1 MNISEFEKPASE
13 KLAKINEAL
22 DTLYGFKVYDTI
34 DIKKLYDVKKDLKT
48 KLAEL
53 ESSLPF
59 NTANSNAKYMK
70 HVLLAEAIENM
81 IEAKKKDHDKD
92 GDIDSDDYLAARDK
106 AIKKAMGKDKKVDE
120 AKDVMPSKA
129 HVMQMCKDGMSDAE
143 MLKMH
148 PGADKDKLKKLI
160 KDCKEEMKQQ
170 QDPRHNQESIEEE
183 LTDKQKKLPPA
194 LQKAIAKKQGDKPKD
209 KVEEKVQSLKALL
222 EQEVEKAEVV
232 IAAKSIV
239 DEMQDMIEQL
249 GKMQNDELGAV
260 VDQMSYQYGA
270 DKAASFNTAV
280 ASQLETLLGS
290 LKSAKEAVNNEVLVL
305 TGEAP
310 APSEMGPA
318 DSDLGAMDDEGEDL
332 EAPADD
338 LTGGDDSASG
348 PEEDPLGRAK
358 KA

>member
-1 MNISEFEKPASE
+1 MNISEFEKPANE

-22 DTLYGFKVYDTI
+22 DTLYGFRVYDTI

-53 ESSLPF
+53 EASLPF

-92 GDIDSDDYLAARDK
+92 GDIDSDDYMAARDK
-106 AIKKAMGKDKKVDE
+106 AIKKAMGKDKEK
-120 AKDVMPSKA
+120 
-129 HVMQMCKDGMSDAE
+129 AE
-143 MLKMH
+143 MK
-148 PGADKDKLKKLI
+148 
-160 KDCKEEMKQQ
+160 KQQ

-270 DKAASFNTAV
+270 DKAASFNQAV
-280 ASQLETLLGS
+280 ASQLETLLAS
-290 LKSAKEAVNNEVLVL
+290 IKTAKEAVNNEVLVL

-318 DSDLGAMDDEGEDL
+318 DSDLGTMDDDGEDL

-348 PEEDPLGRAK
+348 PEEEPLGRAK

>member
-34 DIKKLYDVKKDLKT
+34 DIKKLYDAKKDLKT
-48 KLAEL
+48 KLKEL
-53 ESSLPF
+53 EASLPF
-59 NTANSNAKYMK
+59 NTANSDPKYMK
-70 HVLLAEAIENM
+70 HVLLAEAIDQM

-106 AIKKAMGKDKKVDE
+106 AIKKAMGKDKK
-120 AKDVMPSKA
+120 
-129 HVMQMCKDGMSDAE
+129 
-143 MLKMH
+143 
-148 PGADKDKLKKLI
+148 
-160 KDCKEEMKQQ
+160 EESVK
-170 QDPRHNQESIEEE
+170 EE

-209 KVEEKVQSLKALL
+209 KVEEKVTSLKALL
-222 EQEVEKAEVV
+222 EQEVEKAEIV
-232 IAAKSIV
+232 IAAKSLV
-239 DEMQDMIEQL
+239 DELQDMIEQM

-270 DKAASFNTAV
+270 DKAASFNQAV
-280 ASQLETLLGS
+280 ASQLETLLAS
-290 LKSAKEAVNNEVLVL
+290 IKTAKEAVNNEVLVL

-310 APSEMGPA
+310 AQSDMAPA
-318 DSDLGAMDDEGEDL
+318 DSDLGTMDDDGEDL

-348 PEEDPLGRAK
+348 PEEEPLGRAK

>member
-1 MNISEFEKPASE
+1 MNISEFEKPANE

-22 DTLYGFKVYDTI
+22 DTLYGFRVYDTI

-53 ESSLPF
+53 EASLPF
-59 NTANSNAKYMK
+59 NTANTDPRYMK
-70 HVLLAEAIENM
+70 HVLLAEAIDNM
-81 IEAKKKDHDKD
+81 IEAKKKDHDGD
-92 GDIDSDDYLAARDK
+92 GDIDSDDYMAAKDK
-106 AIKKAMGKDKKVDE
+106 AIKKAMGKDKKV
-120 AKDVMPSKA
+120 K
-129 HVMQMCKDGMSDAE
+129 
-143 MLKMH
+143 
-148 PGADKDKLKKLI
+148 
-160 KDCKEEMKQQ
+160 
-170 QDPRHNQESIEEE
+170 EE

-270 DKAASFNTAV
+270 DKAASFNQAV

-318 DSDLGAMDDEGEDL
+318 DSDLGGMEDDGEDL

>member
-1 MNISEFEKPASE
+1 MNISEFEKPAKE

-22 DTLYGFKVYDTI
+22 DTLYGFRVYDTI

-53 ESSLPF
+53 EASLPF
-59 NTANSNAKYMK
+59 NTANTDPKYMK

-92 GDIDSDDYLAARDK
+92 GDIDSDDYMAAKDK
-106 AIKKAMGKDKKVDE
+106 AIKKAMGKDKEVK
-120 AKDVMPSKA
+120 
-129 HVMQMCKDGMSDAE
+129 
-143 MLKMH
+143 
-148 PGADKDKLKKLI
+148 
-160 KDCKEEMKQQ
+160 
-170 QDPRHNQESIEEE
+170 EE
-183 LTDKQKKLPPA
+183 LTDKQKKLPA
-194 LQKAIAKKQGDKPKD
+194 GLQKAIAKKQGDKPKD
-209 KVEEKVQSLKALL
+209 KVEEKVNSLKALL
-222 EQEVEKAEVV
+222 EQEVEKAEIV
-232 IAAKSIV
+232 IAAKSLV
-239 DEMQDMIEQL
+239 DELQDMIEQM

-270 DKAASFNTAV
+270 DKAASFNQAV
-280 ASQLETLLGS
+280 ASQLETLLAS
-290 LKSAKEAVNNEVLVL
+290 IKTAKEAVNNEVLVL

-318 DSDLGAMDDEGEDL
+318 DSDLGTMDDDGEDL
-332 EAPADD
+332 EVPADD
-338 LTGGDDSASG
+338 LTGGDASASG

>member
-1 MNISEFEKPASE
+1 MNISEFEKPANE

-53 ESSLPF
+53 EASLPF
-59 NTANSNAKYMK
+59 NTANTDPKYMK
-70 HVLLAEAIENM
+70 HVLLAEAIDNM

-106 AIKKAMGKDKKVDE
+106 AIKKAMGKDKKDE
-120 AKDVMPSKA
+120 SVK
-129 HVMQMCKDGMSDAE
+129 
-143 MLKMH
+143 
-148 PGADKDKLKKLI
+148 
-160 KDCKEEMKQQ
+160 
-170 QDPRHNQESIEEE
+170 EE

-194 LQKAIAKKQGDKPKD
+194 LQKAIAKNQSKKPAD

-222 EQEVEKAEVV
+222 EQEVEKAEIV
-232 IAAKSIV
+232 IAAKSLV
-239 DEMQDMIEQL
+239 DELQDMIEQM

-270 DKAASFNTAV
+270 DKAASFNQAV
-280 ASQLETLLGS
+280 ASQLETLLAS
-290 LKSAKEAVNNEVLVL
+290 IKSAKEAVNNEVLVL

-310 APSEMGPA
+310 APSDMGPA
-318 DSDLGAMDDEGEDL
+318 DSDLGDMETDADDGQDL
-332 EAPADD
+332 EAPVDD

>member
-1 MNISEFEKPASE
+1 MNISEFEKPANE

-22 DTLYGFKVYDTI
+22 DTLYGFRVYDTI

-48 KLAEL
+48 KLKEL
-53 ESSLPF
+53 EATLPF

-92 GDIDSDDYLAARDK
+92 GDIDSDDYMAARDK
-106 AIKKAMGKDKKVDE
+106 AIKKAMGKDKEK
-120 AKDVMPSKA
+120 
-129 HVMQMCKDGMSDAE
+129 AE
-143 MLKMH
+143 MK
-148 PGADKDKLKKLI
+148 
-160 KDCKEEMKQQ
+160 KQQ

-209 KVEEKVQSLKALL
+209 KVEEKVESLKALL

-310 APSEMGPA
+310 APSDMAPA
-318 DSDLGAMDDEGEDL
+318 DSDLGDMEDDGEDL

-348 PEEDPLGRAK
+348 PEEEPLGRAK

>member
-53 ESSLPF
+53 EASLPF
-59 NTANSNAKYMK
+59 NTANTDPRYMK
-70 HVLLAEAIENM
+70 HVLLAEAIDQM

-106 AIKKAMGKDKKVDE
+106 AIKKAMGKDKKE
-120 AKDVMPSKA
+120 KDVK
-129 HVMQMCKDGMSDAE
+129 
-143 MLKMH
+143 
-148 PGADKDKLKKLI
+148 
-160 KDCKEEMKQQ
+160 
-170 QDPRHNQESIEEE
+170 EE

-209 KVEEKVQSLKALL
+209 KVEEKVNSLKALL
-222 EQEVEKAEVV
+222 EQEVEKAEIV
-232 IAAKSIV
+232 IAAKSLV
-239 DEMQDMIEQL
+239 EELQDMIEQL

-270 DKAASFNTAV
+270 DKAASFNQAV
-280 ASQLETLLGS
+280 ASQLETLLAS
-290 LKSAKEAVNNEVLVL
+290 IKTAKEAVNNEVLVL

-318 DSDLGAMDDEGEDL
+318 DSDLGTMDDDGEDL

-348 PEEDPLGRAK
+348 PEEEPLGRAK

>member
-1 MNISEFEKPASE
+1 MNISEFEKPANE

-22 DTLYGFKVYDTI
+22 DTLYGFRVYDTI

-53 ESSLPF
+53 EASLPF
-59 NTANSNAKYMK
+59 NTANTDPRYMK
-70 HVLLAEAIENM
+70 HVLLAEAIDNM

-106 AIKKAMGKDKKVDE
+106 AIKKAMGKDKKE
-120 AKDVMPSKA
+120 KDVK
-129 HVMQMCKDGMSDAE
+129 
-143 MLKMH
+143 
-148 PGADKDKLKKLI
+148 
-160 KDCKEEMKQQ
+160 
-170 QDPRHNQESIEEE
+170 EE

-209 KVEEKVQSLKALL
+209 KVEEKVDSLKALL
-222 EQEVEKAEVV
+222 EQEVEKAEIV
-232 IAAKSIV
+232 IAAKSLV
-239 DEMQDMIEQL
+239 DELQDMIEQM

-270 DKAASFNTAV
+270 DKAASFNQAV
-280 ASQLETLLGS
+280 ASQLETLLAS
-290 LKSAKEAVNNEVLVL
+290 IKTAKEAVNNEVLVL

-310 APSEMGPA
+310 APSDMAPA
-318 DSDLGAMDDEGEDL
+318 DSDLGDMEDDGEDL

-348 PEEDPLGRAK
+348 PEEEPLGRAK

>member
-1 MNISEFEKPASE
+1 MNISEFEKPANE

-22 DTLYGFKVYDTI
+22 DTLYGFRVYDTI

-53 ESSLPF
+53 EASLPF
-59 NTANSNAKYMK
+59 NTANTDPRYMK
-70 HVLLAEAIENM
+70 HVLLAEAIDNM

-106 AIKKAMGKDKKVDE
+106 AIKKAMGKDKKE
-120 AKDVMPSKA
+120 KDVK
-129 HVMQMCKDGMSDAE
+129 
-143 MLKMH
+143 
-148 PGADKDKLKKLI
+148 
-160 KDCKEEMKQQ
+160 
-170 QDPRHNQESIEEE
+170 EE

-194 LQKAIAKKQGDKPKD
+194 LQKAIAKNQSKKPAD

-222 EQEVEKAEVV
+222 EQEVEKAEIV
-232 IAAKSIV
+232 IAAKSLV
-239 DEMQDMIEQL
+239 DELQDMIEQM

-270 DKAASFNTAV
+270 DKAASFNQAV
-280 ASQLETLLGS
+280 ASQLETLLAS
-290 LKSAKEAVNNEVLVL
+290 IKSAKEAVNNEVLVL

-310 APSEMGPA
+310 APSDMGPA
-318 DSDLGAMDDEGEDL
+318 DSDLGDMETDADDGQDL
-332 EAPADD
+332 EAPVDD

>member
-1 MNISEFEKPASE
+1 MNISEFEKPANE

-22 DTLYGFKVYDTI
+22 DTLYGFRVYDTI

-53 ESSLPF
+53 EASLPF
-59 NTANSNAKYMK
+59 NTANTDPRYMK
-70 HVLLAEAIENM
+70 HVLLAEAIDNM

-106 AIKKAMGKDKKVDE
+106 AIKKAMGKDKKE
-120 AKDVMPSKA
+120 KDVK
-129 HVMQMCKDGMSDAE
+129 
-143 MLKMH
+143 
-148 PGADKDKLKKLI
+148 
-160 KDCKEEMKQQ
+160 
-170 QDPRHNQESIEEE
+170 EE

-209 KVEEKVQSLKALL
+209 KVEEKVNSLKALL
-222 EQEVEKAEVV
+222 EQEVEKAEIV
-232 IAAKSIV
+232 IAAKSLV
-239 DEMQDMIEQL
+239 EELQDMIEQL

-270 DKAASFNTAV
+270 DKAASFNQAV
-280 ASQLETLLGS
+280 ASQLETLLAS
-290 LKSAKEAVNNEVLVL
+290 IKTAKEAVNNEVLVL

-318 DSDLGAMDDEGEDL
+318 DSDLGTMDDDGEDL

-348 PEEDPLGRAK
+348 PEEEPLGRAK

>member
-1 MNISEFEKPASE
+1 MNISEFEKPANE

-22 DTLYGFKVYDTI
+22 DTLYGFRVYDTI

-53 ESSLPF
+53 EASLPF
-59 NTANSNAKYMK
+59 NTANTDPRYMK
-70 HVLLAEAIENM
+70 HVLLAEAIDQM

-106 AIKKAMGKDKKVDE
+106 AIKKAMGKDKKE
-120 AKDVMPSKA
+120 KDVK
-129 HVMQMCKDGMSDAE
+129 
-143 MLKMH
+143 
-148 PGADKDKLKKLI
+148 
-160 KDCKEEMKQQ
+160 
-170 QDPRHNQESIEEE
+170 EE

-209 KVEEKVQSLKALL
+209 KVEEKVNSLKALL
-222 EQEVEKAEVV
+222 EQEVEKAEIV
-232 IAAKSIV
+232 IAAKSLV
-239 DEMQDMIEQL
+239 EELQDMIEQL

-270 DKAASFNTAV
+270 DKAASFNQAV
-280 ASQLETLLGS
+280 ASQLETLLAS
-290 LKSAKEAVNNEVLVL
+290 IKSAKEAVNNEVLVL

-310 APSEMGPA
+310 APSDMGPA
-318 DSDLGAMDDEGEDL
+318 DSDLGDMETDADDGQDL
-332 EAPADD
+332 EAPVDD

>member
-1 MNISEFEKPASE
+1 MNISEFEKPANE

-53 ESSLPF
+53 EASLPF
-59 NTANSNAKYMK
+59 NTANSDPKYMK
-70 HVLLAEAIENM
+70 HVLLAEAIDQM

-106 AIKKAMGKDKKVDE
+106 AIKKAMGKDKKDE
-120 AKDVMPSKA
+120 SVK
-129 HVMQMCKDGMSDAE
+129 
-143 MLKMH
+143 
-148 PGADKDKLKKLI
+148 
-160 KDCKEEMKQQ
+160 
-170 QDPRHNQESIEEE
+170 EE

-194 LQKAIAKKQGDKPKD
+194 LQKAIAKNQSKKPAD

-222 EQEVEKAEVV
+222 EQEVEKAEIV
-232 IAAKSIV
+232 IAAKSLV
-239 DEMQDMIEQL
+239 DELQDMIEQM

-270 DKAASFNTAV
+270 DKAASFNQAV
-280 ASQLETLLGS
+280 ASQLETLLAS
-290 LKSAKEAVNNEVLVL
+290 IKSAKEAVNNEVLVL

-318 DSDLGAMDDEGEDL
+318 DSDLGTMDDEGEDL
-332 EAPADD
+332 EAPVDD

-348 PEEDPLGRAK
+348 PEDDPLGRAK

>member
-1 MNISEFEKPASE
+1 MNISEFEKPANE

-22 DTLYGFKVYDTI
+22 DTLYGFRVYDTI

-48 KLAEL
+48 KLKEL
-53 ESSLPF
+53 EATLPF
-59 NTANSNAKYMK
+59 NSHNSDPKYMK
-70 HVLLAEAIENM
+70 HVLLAEAIDNM

-92 GDIDSDDYLAARDK
+92 GDIDSDDYMAARDK
-106 AIKKAMGKDKKVDE
+106 AIKKAMGKDKEK
-120 AKDVMPSKA
+120 
-129 HVMQMCKDGMSDAE
+129 AE
-143 MLKMH
+143 MK
-148 PGADKDKLKKLI
+148 
-160 KDCKEEMKQQ
+160 KQQ

-209 KVEEKVQSLKALL
+209 KVEEKVESLKALL

-270 DKAASFNTAV
+270 DKAASFNQAV

-310 APSEMGPA
+310 APSDMAPA
-318 DSDLGAMDDEGEDL
+318 DSDLGGMEDDGEDL

-348 PEEDPLGRAK
+348 PEEEPLGRAK

>member
-13 KLAKINEAL
+13 KLAKINETL

-48 KLAEL
+48 KLQEL
-53 ESSLPF
+53 ESSMPF
-59 NTANSNAKYMK
+59 NAYSTNAKYMK
-70 HVLLAEAIENM
+70 HLLLAEAVDKM

-92 GDIDSDDYLAARDK
+92 GDIDSDDYMAAKDK
-106 AIKKAMGKDKKVDE
+106 AIKKAMGKKVKEGGVGNMKLEMEEDAE
-120 AKDVMPSKA
+120 HMSKA
-129 HVMQMCKDGMSDAE
+129 EFIKTHGQRYAYIWDRVRKD
-143 MLKMH
+143 
-148 PGADKDKLKKLI
+148 
-160 KDCKEEMKQQ
+160 MKG
-170 QDPRHNQESIEEE
+170 DPRTNEE
-183 LTDKQKKLPPA
+183 LTAKQKKLPA
-194 LQKAIAKKQGDKPKD
+194 GLQKAIAKKQGNKPKD
-209 KVEEKVQSLKALL
+209 KVEEKVASLKALL
-222 EQEVEKAEVV
+222 EQEVEKAEIV
-232 IAAKSIV
+232 IAAKSLV
-239 DEMQDMIEQL
+239 DELQDMIEQL

-270 DKAASFNTAV
+270 DKASAFNQSV

-290 LKSAKEAVNNEVLVL
+290 LKSAKEAINNEVLVL

-310 APSEMGPA
+310 AQSDMAPA
-318 DSDLGAMDDEGEDL
+318 DSDLGDMETDTDAGTDL

-348 PEEDPLGRAK
+348 PEENPLGRAE

>member
-1 MNISEFEKPASE
+1 MNISEFEKPANE

-22 DTLYGFKVYDTI
+22 DTLYGFRVYDTI

-53 ESSLPF
+53 EASLPF
-59 NTANSNAKYMK
+59 NTANTNPKYMM
-70 HVLLAEAIENM
+70 HVLLAEAIDNM
-81 IEAKKKDHDKD
+81 IEAKKKDHDND
-92 GDIDSDDYLAARDK
+92 GDIDSDDYMAARDK
-106 AIKKAMGKDKKVDE
+106 AIKKAMGKDKKDE
-120 AKDVMPSKA
+120 SVK
-129 HVMQMCKDGMSDAE
+129 
-143 MLKMH
+143 
-148 PGADKDKLKKLI
+148 
-160 KDCKEEMKQQ
+160 
-170 QDPRHNQESIEEE
+170 EE

-209 KVEEKVQSLKALL
+209 KVEEKVNSLKALL
-222 EQEVEKAEVV
+222 EQEVEKAEIV
-232 IAAKSIV
+232 IAAKSLV
-239 DEMQDMIEQL
+239 DELQDMIEQM

-270 DKAASFNTAV
+270 DKAASFNQAV
-280 ASQLETLLGS
+280 ASQLETLLAS
-290 LKSAKEAVNNEVLVL
+290 IKSAKEAVNNEVLVL

-310 APSEMGPA
+310 APSDMGPA
-318 DSDLGAMDDEGEDL
+318 DSDLGDMETDADDGQDL
-332 EAPADD
+332 EAPVDD

>member
-1 MNISEFEKPASE
+1 MNISEFEKPANE

-22 DTLYGFKVYDTI
+22 DTLYGFRVYDTI

-53 ESSLPF
+53 EASLPF
-59 NTANSNAKYMK
+59 NTANTDPRYMK
-70 HVLLAEAIENM
+70 HVLLAEAIDQM

-106 AIKKAMGKDKKVDE
+106 AIKKAMGKDKKE
-120 AKDVMPSKA
+120 KDVK
-129 HVMQMCKDGMSDAE
+129 
-143 MLKMH
+143 
-148 PGADKDKLKKLI
+148 
-160 KDCKEEMKQQ
+160 
-170 QDPRHNQESIEEE
+170 EE

-209 KVEEKVQSLKALL
+209 KVEEKVDSLKALL
-222 EQEVEKAEVV
+222 EQEVEKAEIV
-232 IAAKSIV
+232 IAAKSLV
-239 DEMQDMIEQL
+239 DELQDMIEQM

-270 DKAASFNTAV
+270 DKAASFNQAV
-280 ASQLETLLGS
+280 ASQLETLLAS
-290 LKSAKEAVNNEVLVL
+290 IKTAKEAVNNEVLVL

-310 APSEMGPA
+310 APSDMAPA
-318 DSDLGAMDDEGEDL
+318 DSDLGDMEDDGEDL

-348 PEEDPLGRAK
+348 PEEEPLGRAK

>member
-1 MNISEFEKPASE
+1 MNISEFEKPANE

-22 DTLYGFKVYDTI
+22 DTLYGFRVYDTI
-34 DIKKLYDVKKDLKT
+34 DIKKIYDVKKDLKT

-53 ESSLPF
+53 EASLPF
-59 NTANSNAKYMK
+59 NTANTDPKYMK
-70 HVLLAEAIENM
+70 HVLLAEAIDNM

-106 AIKKAMGKDKKVDE
+106 AIKKAMGKDKE
-120 AKDVMPSKA
+120 KA
-129 HVMQMCKDGMSDAE
+129 E
-143 MLKMH
+143 
-148 PGADKDKLKKLI
+148 I
-160 KDCKEEMKQQ
+160 KKQQ

-209 KVEEKVQSLKALL
+209 KVEEKVESLKALL
-222 EQEVEKAEVV
+222 EQEVEKAEIV
-232 IAAKSIV
+232 IAAKSLV
-239 DEMQDMIEQL
+239 DELQDMIEQM

-280 ASQLETLLGS
+280 ASQLETLLAS
-290 LKSAKEAVNNEVLVL
+290 IKTAKEAVNNEVLVL

-348 PEEDPLGRAK
+348 PEAEPLGRAK

>member
-1 MNISEFEKPASE
+1 MNISEFEKPANE

-22 DTLYGFKVYDTI
+22 DTLYGFRVYDTI

-53 ESSLPF
+53 EASLPF
-59 NTANSNAKYMK
+59 NTANKDPRYMK
-70 HVLLAEAIENM
+70 HVLLAEAIDNM

-106 AIKKAMGKDKKVDE
+106 AIKKAMGKDKKE
-120 AKDVMPSKA
+120 KDVK
-129 HVMQMCKDGMSDAE
+129 
-143 MLKMH
+143 
-148 PGADKDKLKKLI
+148 
-160 KDCKEEMKQQ
+160 
-170 QDPRHNQESIEEE
+170 EE

-209 KVEEKVQSLKALL
+209 KVEEKVNSLKALL
-222 EQEVEKAEVV
+222 EQEVEKAEIV
-232 IAAKSIV
+232 IAAKSLV
-239 DEMQDMIEQL
+239 DELQDMIEQM

-270 DKAASFNTAV
+270 DKAASFNQAV
-280 ASQLETLLGS
+280 ASQLETLLAS
-290 LKSAKEAVNNEVLVL
+290 IKSAKEAVNNEVLVL

-310 APSEMGPA
+310 APSDMGPA
-318 DSDLGAMDDEGEDL
+318 DSDLGDMETDADDGQDL
-332 EAPADD
+332 EAPVDD

>member
-1 MNISEFEKPASE
+1 MNISEFEKPANE

-34 DIKKLYDVKKDLKT
+34 DIKRLYDVKKDLKT
-48 KLAEL
+48 KLEEL

-59 NTANSNAKYMK
+59 NTHNTDPKYMK
-70 HVLLAEAIENM
+70 HVLLAEAIDNM
-81 IEAKKKDHDKD
+81 IESKKKDHDKD
-92 GDIDSDDYLAARDK
+92 GDIDSDDYMAARDK
-106 AIKKAMGKDKKVDE
+106 AIKKAMGKDKKV
-120 AKDVMPSKA
+120 K
-129 HVMQMCKDGMSDAE
+129 
-143 MLKMH
+143 
-148 PGADKDKLKKLI
+148 
-160 KDCKEEMKQQ
+160 
-170 QDPRHNQESIEEE
+170 EE
-183 LTDKQKKLPPA
+183 LTDKQKKLPA
-194 LQKAIAKKQGDKPKD
+194 GLQKAIAKKQGDKPKD
-209 KVEEKVQSLKALL
+209 KVEEKVTSLKALL
-222 EQEVEKAEVV
+222 EQEVEKAEIV

-239 DEMQDMIEQL
+239 DELQDMIEQL

-270 DKAASFNTAV
+270 DKAASFNQAV

-310 APSEMGPA
+310 AQSDMAPA
-318 DSDLGAMDDEGEDL
+318 DSDLGDMETDTDDATDL

>member
-1 MNISEFEKPASE
+1 MNISEFEKPANE

-22 DTLYGFKVYDTI
+22 DTLYGFRVYDTI

-53 ESSLPF
+53 EASLPF
-59 NTANSNAKYMK
+59 NTANTDPRYMK
-70 HVLLAEAIENM
+70 HVLLAEAIDNM
-81 IEAKKKDHDKD
+81 IEAKKKDHDGD
-92 GDIDSDDYLAARDK
+92 GDIDSDDYMAAKDK
-106 AIKKAMGKDKKVDE
+106 AIKKAMGKDKKV
-120 AKDVMPSKA
+120 
-129 HVMQMCKDGMSDAE
+129 
-143 MLKMH
+143 
-148 PGADKDKLKKLI
+148 
-160 KDCKEEMKQQ
+160 KEEL
-170 QDPRHNQESIEEE
+170 S
-183 LTDKQKKLPPA
+183 DKQKKLPPA

-222 EQEVEKAEVV
+222 EQEVEKAEIV
-232 IAAKSIV
+232 IAAKSLV
-239 DEMQDMIEQL
+239 DELQDMIEQM

-270 DKAASFNTAV
+270 DKAASFNQAV
-280 ASQLETLLGS
+280 ASQLETLLAS
-290 LKSAKEAVNNEVLVL
+290 IKTAKEAVNNEVLVL

-318 DSDLGAMDDEGEDL
+318 DSDLGDMETDADAGTDL
-332 EAPADD
+332 ETPADD

-348 PEEDPLGRAK
+348 PEENPLGRAE

>member
-1 MNISEFEKPASE
+1 MNISEFEKPANE

-53 ESSLPF
+53 EASLPF
-59 NTANSNAKYMK
+59 NTANSDPKYMK
-70 HVLLAEAIENM
+70 HVLLAEAIDQM

-106 AIKKAMGKDKKVDE
+106 AIKKAMGKDKKE
-120 AKDVMPSKA
+120 KDVK
-129 HVMQMCKDGMSDAE
+129 
-143 MLKMH
+143 
-148 PGADKDKLKKLI
+148 
-160 KDCKEEMKQQ
+160 
-170 QDPRHNQESIEEE
+170 EE

-209 KVEEKVQSLKALL
+209 KVEEKVNSLKALL
-222 EQEVEKAEVV
+222 EQEVEKAEIV
-232 IAAKSIV
+232 IAAKSLV
-239 DEMQDMIEQL
+239 EELQDMIEQL

-270 DKAASFNTAV
+270 DKAASFNQAV
-280 ASQLETLLGS
+280 ASQLETLLAS
-290 LKSAKEAVNNEVLVL
+290 IKTAKEAVNNEVLVL

-310 APSEMGPA
+310 AQSDMAPA
-318 DSDLGAMDDEGEDL
+318 DSDLGTMDDDGEDL

>member
-1 MNISEFEKPASE
+1 MNISEFEKPANE

-22 DTLYGFKVYDTI
+22 DTLYGFRVYDTI

-53 ESSLPF
+53 EASLPF
-59 NTANSNAKYMK
+59 NTANTDPRYMK
-70 HVLLAEAIENM
+70 HVLLAEAIDNM

-106 AIKKAMGKDKKVDE
+106 AIKKAMGKDKKE
-120 AKDVMPSKA
+120 EDVK
-129 HVMQMCKDGMSDAE
+129 
-143 MLKMH
+143 
-148 PGADKDKLKKLI
+148 
-160 KDCKEEMKQQ
+160 
-170 QDPRHNQESIEEE
+170 EE

-209 KVEEKVQSLKALL
+209 KVEEKVDSLKALL
-222 EQEVEKAEVV
+222 EQEVEKAEIV
-232 IAAKSIV
+232 IAAKSLV
-239 DEMQDMIEQL
+239 DELQDMIEQM

-270 DKAASFNTAV
+270 DKAASFNQAV
-280 ASQLETLLGS
+280 ASQLETLLAS
-290 LKSAKEAVNNEVLVL
+290 IKTAKEAVNNEVLVL

-310 APSEMGPA
+310 APSDMAPA
-318 DSDLGAMDDEGEDL
+318 DSDLGDMEDDGEDL

-348 PEEDPLGRAK
+348 PEEEPLGRAK

>member
-1 MNISEFEKPASE
+1 MNISEFEKPANE

-22 DTLYGFKVYDTI
+22 DTLYGFRVYDTI

-53 ESSLPF
+53 EASLPF
-59 NTANSNAKYMK
+59 NTANTDPKYMK
-70 HVLLAEAIENM
+70 HVLLAEAIDNM

-92 GDIDSDDYLAARDK
+92 GDIDSDDYMAARDK
-106 AIKKAMGKDKKVDE
+106 AIKKAMGKDKKDE
-120 AKDVMPSKA
+120 SVK
-129 HVMQMCKDGMSDAE
+129 
-143 MLKMH
+143 
-148 PGADKDKLKKLI
+148 
-160 KDCKEEMKQQ
+160 
-170 QDPRHNQESIEEE
+170 EE

-209 KVEEKVQSLKALL
+209 KVEEKVNSLKALL
-222 EQEVEKAEVV
+222 EQEVEKAEIV
-232 IAAKSIV
+232 IAAKSLV
-239 DEMQDMIEQL
+239 DELQDMIEQM

-270 DKAASFNTAV
+270 DKAASFNQAV
-280 ASQLETLLGS
+280 ASQLETLLAS
-290 LKSAKEAVNNEVLVL
+290 IKSAKEAVNNEVLVL

-318 DSDLGAMDDEGEDL
+318 DSDLGTMDDEGEDL
-332 EAPADD
+332 EAPVDD

-348 PEEDPLGRAK
+348 PEDDPLGRAK

>member
-13 KLAKINEAL
+13 KLAKVNEAL

-34 DIKKLYDVKKDLKT
+34 DIKRLYDVKKDLKT
-48 KLAEL
+48 KLKEL
-53 ESSLPF
+53 EASLPF
-59 NTANSNAKYMK
+59 NTHNSDPKYMK
-70 HVLLAEAIENM
+70 HVLLAEAIDNM

-92 GDIDSDDYLAARDK
+92 GDIDSDDYMAARDK
-106 AIKKAMGKDKKVDE
+106 AIKKAMGKDKKDE
-120 AKDVMPSKA
+120 SVK
-129 HVMQMCKDGMSDAE
+129 
-143 MLKMH
+143 
-148 PGADKDKLKKLI
+148 
-160 KDCKEEMKQQ
+160 
-170 QDPRHNQESIEEE
+170 EE
-183 LTDKQKKLPPA
+183 LTDKQKKLPPQ

-222 EQEVEKAEVV
+222 EQEVEQAEIV
-232 IAAKSIV
+232 IAAKSLV
-239 DEMQDMIEQL
+239 DELQDMIEQM

-270 DKAASFNTAV
+270 DKAASFNQAV
-280 ASQLETLLGS
+280 ASQLETLLAS
-290 LKSAKEAVNNEVLVL
+290 IKTAKEAVNNEVLVL

-310 APSEMGPA
+310 AQSDMAPA
-318 DSDLGAMDDEGEDL
+318 DSDLGTMDDDGEDL

-348 PEEDPLGRAK
+348 PEEEPLGRAK

>member
-1 MNISEFEKPASE
+1 MNISEFEKPANE

-53 ESSLPF
+53 EASLPF
-59 NTANSNAKYMK
+59 NTANTDPKYMK
-70 HVLLAEAIENM
+70 HVLLAEAIDQM

-106 AIKKAMGKDKKVDE
+106 AIKKAMGKDKKDE
-120 AKDVMPSKA
+120 SVK
-129 HVMQMCKDGMSDAE
+129 
-143 MLKMH
+143 
-148 PGADKDKLKKLI
+148 
-160 KDCKEEMKQQ
+160 
-170 QDPRHNQESIEEE
+170 EE

-194 LQKAIAKKQGDKPKD
+194 LQKAIAKNQSKKPAD

-222 EQEVEKAEVV
+222 EQEVEKAEIV
-232 IAAKSIV
+232 IAAKSLV
-239 DEMQDMIEQL
+239 DELQDMIEQM

-270 DKAASFNTAV
+270 DKAASFNQAV
-280 ASQLETLLGS
+280 ASQLETLLAS
-290 LKSAKEAVNNEVLVL
+290 IKSAKEAVNNEVLVL

-318 DSDLGAMDDEGEDL
+318 DSDLGTMDDEGEDL
-332 EAPADD
+332 ETPVDD

-348 PEEDPLGRAK
+348 PEDDPLGRAK

>member
-1 MNISEFEKPASE
+1 MNISEFEKPANE

-34 DIKKLYDVKKDLKT
+34 DIKKLYDAKKDLKT
-48 KLAEL
+48 KLKEL
-53 ESSLPF
+53 EASLPF
-59 NTANSNAKYMK
+59 NTANSDPKYMK
-70 HVLLAEAIENM
+70 HVLLAEAIDQM

-106 AIKKAMGKDKKVDE
+106 AIKKAMGKDKK
-120 AKDVMPSKA
+120 
-129 HVMQMCKDGMSDAE
+129 
-143 MLKMH
+143 
-148 PGADKDKLKKLI
+148 
-160 KDCKEEMKQQ
+160 EESVK
-170 QDPRHNQESIEEE
+170 EE

-209 KVEEKVQSLKALL
+209 KVEEKVTSLKALL
-222 EQEVEKAEVV
+222 EQEVEKAEIV
-232 IAAKSIV
+232 IAAKSLV
-239 DEMQDMIEQL
+239 DELQDMIEQM

-270 DKAASFNTAV
+270 DKAASFNQAV
-280 ASQLETLLGS
+280 ASQLETLLAS
-290 LKSAKEAVNNEVLVL
+290 IKTAKEAVNNEVLVL

-310 APSEMGPA
+310 AQSDMAPA
-318 DSDLGAMDDEGEDL
+318 DSDLGTMDDDGEDL

>member
-1 MNISEFEKPASE
+1 MNISEFEKPANE

-53 ESSLPF
+53 EATLPF
-59 NTANSNAKYMK
+59 NTQNRDPKYMK
-70 HVLLAEAIENM
+70 HLLLAEAIDNM

-106 AIKKAMGKDKKVDE
+106 AIKKAMGKDKKE
-120 AKDVMPSKA
+120 KDVK
-129 HVMQMCKDGMSDAE
+129 
-143 MLKMH
+143 
-148 PGADKDKLKKLI
+148 
-160 KDCKEEMKQQ
+160 
-170 QDPRHNQESIEEE
+170 EE

-209 KVEEKVQSLKALL
+209 KVEEKVNSLKALL
-222 EQEVEKAEVV
+222 EQEVEKAEIV
-232 IAAKSIV
+232 IAAKSLV
-239 DEMQDMIEQL
+239 EELQDMIEQL

-270 DKAASFNTAV
+270 DKATSFNTAV
-280 ASQLETLLGS
+280 ATQLETLLGS

-318 DSDLGAMDDEGEDL
+318 DSDLGTMDDDGEDL

>member
-1 MNISEFEKPASE
+1 MNISEFEKPANE

-34 DIKKLYDVKKDLKT
+34 DIKKLYDAKKDLKT
-48 KLAEL
+48 KLKEL
-53 ESSLPF
+53 EASLPF
-59 NTANSNAKYMK
+59 NTANSDPKYMK
-70 HVLLAEAIENM
+70 HVLLAEAIDQM

-106 AIKKAMGKDKKVDE
+106 AIKKAMGKEVKEDAHSKDMEANLPKIMKMKKELMGKGMKSGD
-120 AKDVMPSKA
+120 AMDHACDRYGFDPDDVA
-129 HVMQMCKDGMSDAE
+129 EYMSR
-143 MLKMH
+143 
-148 PGADKDKLKKLI
+148 
-160 KDCKEEMKQQ
+160 KESVK
-170 QDPRHNQESIEEE
+170 EE

-209 KVEEKVQSLKALL
+209 KVEEKVTSLKALL
-222 EQEVEKAEVV
+222 EQEVEKAEIV
-232 IAAKSIV
+232 IAAKSLV
-239 DEMQDMIEQL
+239 DELQDMIEQM

-270 DKAASFNTAV
+270 DKAASFNQAV
-280 ASQLETLLGS
+280 ASQLETLLAS
-290 LKSAKEAVNNEVLVL
+290 IKTAKEAVNNEVLVL

-310 APSEMGPA
+310 AQSDMAPA
-318 DSDLGAMDDEGEDL
+318 DSDLGTMDDDGEDL

-348 PEEDPLGRAK
+348 PEENPLGRAE

>member
-34 DIKKLYDVKKDLKT
+34 DIKKLYDAKKDLKT
-48 KLAEL
+48 KLKEL
-53 ESSLPF
+53 EASLPF
-59 NTANSNAKYMK
+59 NTANSDPKYMK
-70 HVLLAEAIENM
+70 HVLLAEAIDQM

-106 AIKKAMGKDKKVDE
+106 AIKKAMGKDKK
-120 AKDVMPSKA
+120 
-129 HVMQMCKDGMSDAE
+129 
-143 MLKMH
+143 
-148 PGADKDKLKKLI
+148 
-160 KDCKEEMKQQ
+160 EESVK
-170 QDPRHNQESIEEE
+170 EE

-209 KVEEKVQSLKALL
+209 KVEEKVTSLKALL
-222 EQEVEKAEVV
+222 EQEVEKAEIV
-232 IAAKSIV
+232 IAAKSLV
-239 DEMQDMIEQL
+239 EELQDMIEQL

-270 DKAASFNTAV
+270 DKAASFNQAV
-280 ASQLETLLGS
+280 ASQLETLLAS
-290 LKSAKEAVNNEVLVL
+290 IKTAKEAVNNEVLVL

-310 APSEMGPA
+310 AQSDMAPA
-318 DSDLGAMDDEGEDL
+318 DSDLGTMDDDGEDL